1 MNLKYTI
8 FAVLLLMQSAEASTY
23 TLDKIL
29 KSMKEHSALTKSLH
43 YEKLSLEAKNKAD
56 TASEP
61 VSLIMEGTR
70 AYPVTGKSGTEYIVG
85 VAKKFALPGVLS
97 QEHRMTALSNQ
108 AYLLEKEKSMLDFEN
123 ALKNLY
129 HQHCLDLKNYRSFKA
144 SYLDFV
150 TIFKKKQK
158 AYQYQEISKMELIQL
173 ETEKNK
179 QYAQLQTL
187 EMRQKISRQK
197 LLTLGNVSGRKDIVF
212 SCQDMYPIRSK
223 IDDLGSFSLS
233 REAYEKRIKSTEEA
247 MKRYSRTL
255 DSVAT
260 YAHYTDEL
268 DMDKYSIG
276 VSIPLNFTSHRYE
289 EERAAAMY
297 KNSAIQYDFE
307 QQILQ
312 KRSIMTQLQSELQS
326 HALMIDALKKSAFD
340 YTRKLFPLVQ
350 KSFDL
355 GETSVLE
362 YLINRQKLYQIREAI
377 YTEKVNYY
385 STLFRLYTIS
395 ESKER
400 K

>member
-1 MNLKYTI
+1 
-8 FAVLLLMQSAEASTY
+8 
-23 TLDKIL
+23 
-29 KSMKEHSALTKSLH
+29 
-43 YEKLSLEAKNKAD
+43 
-56 TASEP
+56 
-61 VSLIMEGTR
+61 
-70 AYPVTGKSGTEYIVG
+70 
-85 VAKKFALPGVLS
+85 
-97 QEHRMTALSNQ
+97 
-108 AYLLEKEKSMLDFEN
+108 
-123 ALKNLY
+123 
-129 HQHCLDLKNYRSFKA
+129 
-144 SYLDFV
+144 
-150 TIFKKKQK
+150 
-158 AYQYQEISKMELIQL
+158 
-173 ETEKNK
+173 
-179 QYAQLQTL
+179 
-187 EMRQKISRQK
+187 MRQKISRQK
-197 LLTLGNVSGRKDIVF
+197 LLTLGNVSGRKNIVF

-223 IDDLGSFSLS
+223 IDDLGTFSLS
-233 REAYEKRIKSTEEA
+233 REAYEKRIRSTEET

-260 YAHYTDEL
+260 YAQYTNEL

-276 VSIPLNFTSHRYE
+276 VSIPLNFTSRRYE

-312 KRSIMTQLQSELQS
+312 KRSIMAQLQSELQS
-326 HALMIDALKKSAFD
+326 HALMIGALKKSALD
-340 YTRKLFPLVQ
+340 YTEKLFPLVQ

-395 ESKER
+395 ESKES